1 MKVKEFVNNF
11 RSNRIMNTKINPNA
25 VSEYIQNNLNVKK
38 YISFKDKREIAERIV
53 RENTKIIDGVKK
65 NDTIGQYLSFIAAMI
80 ESHTILEFNE
90 DLVSD
95 YDILAESG
103 LLQLIISEFQDDYN
117 ECDIILKMALA
128 SELEDNN
135 LNIIVGKLLNGGTAK
150 IDAVKLLNLIA
161 KLNK

>member
-1 MKVKEFVNNF
+1 
-11 RSNRIMNTKINPNA
+11 MNTKINPNA

-90 DLVSD
+90 DLVND
-95 YDILAESG
+95 YDVLAESG

-150 IDAVKLLNLIA
+150 IDVIKLLNLIS